1 MDTDKN
7 MLKNNHNT
15 AKVEKNKNQESASSD
30 SKMSELNSLNREKTL
45 WQFKKY
51 HETQKEM
58 VRKSMHRAMSPISA
72 ISGYLELIKMFLEKD
87 ARSEKIEKYR
97 SKIEEGVNELEM
109 IIEDLYDTF
118 DEDDSNIKEDFNNE
132 DVNLNSTR
140 RAS

>member
-1 MDTDKN
+1 MDT
-7 MLKNNHNT
+7 NNNTRNT
-15 AKVEKNKNQESASSD
+15 AEVEKNKNKESASSN
-30 SKMSELNSLNREKTL
+30 SKMSKLNSLNREKNL

-51 HETQKEM
+51 QETQREM
-58 VRKSMHRAMSPISA
+58 VRRSMHQAMSPISA

-97 SKIEEGVNELEM
+97 SKIEEGVSELEM

-118 DEDDSNIKEDFNNE
+118 DEDDSNIKEDFKNE
-132 DVNLNSTR
+132 DASSNSTR